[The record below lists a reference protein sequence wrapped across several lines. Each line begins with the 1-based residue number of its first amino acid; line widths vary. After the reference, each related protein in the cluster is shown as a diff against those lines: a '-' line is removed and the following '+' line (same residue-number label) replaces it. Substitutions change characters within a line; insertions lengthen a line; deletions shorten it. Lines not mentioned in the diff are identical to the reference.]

1 MKLIAAAL
9 PVVLAGCCPVPPGG
23 PTATGVMQRMNLVDG
38 APHFFDVDV
47 PAETTQLNVDLLLER
62 TDVTL
67 RVRQI
72 EPSCMPELNDTC
84 VTIHTAEIGPRPAGV
99 TRFSTG
105 LRVHKP
111 RTRIVVDTTSTVS
124 VTVDMT
130 VTPWRAGCT

>member
-1 MKLIAAAL
+1 MKLLAAAL

-23 PTATGVMQRMNLVDG
+23 PTAIGVRQTMNLVLG

-47 PAETTQLNVDLLLER
+47 PAETTQLNVDLMLDR

-67 RVRQI
+67 RLRQI
-72 EPSCMPELNDTC
+72 EPSCLPESNDAC
-84 VTIHTAEIGPRPAGV
+84 ATIHTAEIGPRPAGV

-111 RTRIVVDTTSTVS
+111 RTRIVVETTSTAV